1 MDGRFVTN
9 ITIGPVVFQAIR
21 RATKKPLNV
30 HVMTVG
36 PEGFLVE
43 VDGGL
48 SGANA
53 WQVVEPGASA
63 RVTA

>member
-43 VDGGL
+43 VDGVSVVPMRGRL
-48 SGANA
+48 SSR
-53 WQVVEPGASA
+53 EPAPG
-63 RVTA
+63 